1 MREPDGK
8 IRNLKRSA
16 RRVIWLFCVVT
27 LAVVIGN
34 LISAAIIAQ
43 FADDSAIARIEAAL
57 IAEQKSKQLNASKD
71 FFAEEAR
78 KESDR
83 LAKAVEAHERL
94 MARAQ
99 VQSDKQAVL
108 EKQLSA
114 LCDFWIAQYEKDNQ
128 VSTKTQ
134 RDSACIDAGRPA
146 Q

>member
-1 MREPDGK
+1 
-8 IRNLKRSA
+8 
-16 RRVIWLFCVVT
+16 
-27 LAVVIGN
+27 
-34 LISAAIIAQ
+34 
-43 FADDSAIARIEAAL
+43 
-57 IAEQKSKQLNASKD
+57 
-71 FFAEEAR
+71 
-78 KESDR
+78 
-83 LAKAVEAHERL
+83 